1 MDQWKSQCTSQIGG
15 KPRSREEVMKSTLR
29 GRKSG
34 GDRILG
40 GEGMDSPRNPPRNDG
55 GAPNC
60 LLAPVGGVWEK
71 GSPNEVKK
79 NGQGGFILG
88 APDKSGEGTILV
100 RWSP

>member
-1 MDQWKSQCTSQIGG
+1 
-15 KPRSREEVMKSTLR
+15 MKSTLR
-29 GRKSG
+29 GRKTG
-34 GDRILG
+34 GDQILG

-88 APDKSGEGTILV
+88 ASDKSGEGTILV